1 MPSYGADKSLSDLYI
16 FYNNLSEYDPSTYD
30 RITGSLWRP
39 TIYDSQLREYSEILR
54 SAAQQ
59 ELAKEKS
66 ILRNIFGVELPFDIT
81 DKGAIRTVTKTV
93 DRYLRL
99 KKAYEAIDFKKKTLT
114 KSFKKSLKGFSSTF
128 RSLLN
133 DREGEIKN
141 RITSSIKEDTP
152 IAEAIDTVLRQE
164 LESLAKQA
172 FNSVFQNSSDD
183 IDYSTYTN
191 LLNAIEDVNTG
202 DVLSNLLYNAYGL
215 DSIHD
220 TIMEQVERARR
231 QKKSMKKVYS
241 SMDLNS
247 VMSEKVVSSGRTIRK
262 IENSIAASLIQ
273 ALSTN
278 GEFTVSGDTGGVIDL
293 GSSEDTVEFNL
304 DFSQWEDSFD
314 YGEALSYELID
325 QQLKRLGDKILKI
338 QDSFSVYHA
347 SIDSILPNLNT
358 DNISTP
364 AVNLNSY
371 VDGLDS
377 DAIGSILNT
386 ASGAIASGFTSEY
399 EEALAGLFLE
409 RAFRGANFDIASD
422 SNSLTVFDFNG
433 GSATLSGVLLA
444 LADAIDMI
452 SYAPRDYVNV
462 EISDT
467 SILYP
472 AAPKDYPSSASR
484 AWGSQK
490 GSARVTKKVS
500 VNFFLNLAQLINI

>member
-1 MPSYGADKSLSDLYI
+1 MPSYGANKSLSDLYI
-16 FYNNLSEYDPSTYD
+16 FYNNLSEYDPGTYD
-30 RITGSLWRP
+30 RINGSLWRP
-39 TIYDSQLREYSEILR
+39 TVYDSQLREYSEILR
-54 SAAQQ
+54 AAAQQ
-59 ELAKEKS
+59 ELAKEKN
-66 ILRNIFGVELPFDIT
+66 ILRNIFGIDLPFDIT
-81 DKGAIRTVTKTV
+81 DRGAVKTVTRTVE
-93 DRYLRL
+93 RYLRL
-99 KKAYEAIDFKKKTLT
+99 KKTYEAINFKKKTLT
-114 KSFKKSLKGFSSTF
+114 KSFKQSLKSFSSTF
-128 RSLLN
+128 HNLLN

-141 RITSSIKEDTP
+141 RITASIKEDTP

-164 LESLAKQA
+164 LELLAKQA
-172 FNSVFQNSSDD
+172 FNSVFQGSSDD

-191 LLNAIEDVNTG
+191 LLKAIEDVNTG

-220 TIMEQVERARR
+220 TIMEQVEKARR

-241 SMDLNS
+241 TMDLS
-247 VMSEKVVSSGRTIRK
+247 SIMSEKIVSSGRTIRK

-278 GEFTVSGDTGGVIDL
+278 GEFSVSGDAGGSTDL

-304 DFSQWEDSFD
+304 NFSQLESSFD

-325 QQLKRLGDKILKI
+325 QQLKRLGEKILKI
-338 QDSFSVYHA
+338 QNTFSVYHA
-347 SIDSILPNLNT
+347 SIDSILPNFNT
-358 DNISTP
+358 DNISTS
-364 AVNLNSY
+364 AVDLGNY

-377 DAIGSILNT
+377 NAIGSILNT

-399 EEALAGLFLE
+399 EEALAALFLE
-409 RAFRGANFDIASD
+409 RAFKGVNFEIASD

-452 SYAPRDYVNV
+452 SYSPRDYVNV
-462 EISDT
+462 EISST

-472 AAPKDYPSSASR
+472 AAPKDYPSSAGR

-490 GSARVTKKVS
+490 GSARITKKVS

>member
-1 MPSYGADKSLSDLYI
+1 MPSYGANKSLSDLYI

-30 RITGSLWRP
+30 RINGSLWRP
-39 TIYDSQLREYSEILR
+39 TVYVSQLTEHSEILR
-54 SAAQQ
+54 ADAQQ
-59 ELAKEKS
+59 ELAKEKN
-66 ILRNIFGVELPFDIT
+66 ILRNIFGIDLPFDIT
-81 DKGAIRTVTKTV
+81 DRGAVKTVTRTV

-99 KKAYEAIDFKKKTLT
+99 KKTYEAINFKKKTLT
-114 KSFKKSLKGFSSTF
+114 KSFKQSLKSFSSIF
-128 RSLLN
+128 RNLLN

-141 RITSSIKEDTP
+141 RITASIKEDTP

-164 LESLAKQA
+164 LELLAKQA
-172 FNSVFQNSSDD
+172 FNSVFQGSSDD

-191 LLNAIEDVNTG
+191 LLKAIEDVNTG

-220 TIMEQVERARR
+220 TIMEQVEKARR

-241 SMDLNS
+241 TMDLS
-247 VMSEKVVSSGRTIRK
+247 SIMSEKVVSSGRTIRK

-278 GEFTVSGDTGGVIDL
+278 GEFSVSGDAGGSTDL

-304 DFSQWEDSFD
+304 NFSQWESSFD

-325 QQLKRLGDKILKI
+325 QQLKRLGERILKI
-338 QDSFSVYHA
+338 QNTFSVYHA

-358 DNISTP
+358 DNISTS
-364 AVNLNSY
+364 AVDLGNY
-371 VDGLDS
+371 VDGLDP

-409 RAFRGANFDIASD
+409 RAFKGTNFEIASD

-452 SYAPRDYVNV
+452 SYSPRDYVNV
-462 EISDT
+462 EISST

-472 AAPKDYPSSASR
+472 AAPKDYPSSAGR

-490 GSARVTKKVS
+490 GSARITKKVS

>member
-1 MPSYGADKSLSDLYI
+1 MPSYGANKSLSDLYI

-30 RITGSLWRP
+30 RINGSLWRP
-39 TIYDSQLREYSEILR
+39 TVYDSQLREYSEILR
-54 SAAQQ
+54 AAAQQ
-59 ELAKEKS
+59 ELAKEKN
-66 ILRNIFGVELPFDIT
+66 ILRNIFGIDLPFDIT
-81 DKGAIRTVTKTV
+81 DRGAVKTVTRTVE
-93 DRYLRL
+93 RYLRL
-99 KKAYEAIDFKKKTLT
+99 KKTYEAINFKKKILT
-114 KSFKKSLKGFSSTF
+114 KSFKQSLKSFSSTF
-128 RSLLN
+128 RNLLN

-164 LESLAKQA
+164 LELLAKQA
-172 FNSVFQNSSDD
+172 FNSVFQGSSDD

-191 LLNAIEDVNTG
+191 LLKAIEDVNTG

-220 TIMEQVERARR
+220 TIMEQVEKARR

-241 SMDLNS
+241 TMDLS
-247 VMSEKVVSSGRTIRK
+247 SIMSEKVVSSGRTIRK
-262 IENSIAASLIQ
+262 IEDSIAASLIQ

-278 GEFTVSGDTGGVIDL
+278 GEFSVSGDSGGSTDL

-304 DFSQWEDSFD
+304 DFSQWESSFD

-325 QQLKRLGDKILKI
+325 QQLKRLGERILTI
-338 QDSFSVYHA
+338 QNTFSVYHA

-358 DNISTP
+358 DNISTS
-364 AVNLNSY
+364 AVDLGNY

-386 ASGAIASGFTSEY
+386 ASGAIASEFTSEY
-399 EEALAGLFLE
+399 EEALASLFLE
-409 RAFRGANFDIASD
+409 RAFKGANFEIASD

-452 SYAPRDYVNV
+452 SYSPRDYVNV
-462 EISDT
+462 EISST

-472 AAPKDYPSSASR
+472 AAPKDYPSSAGR

-490 GSARVTKKVS
+490 SSARITKKVS

>member
-1 MPSYGADKSLSDLYI
+1 MPSYGANKSLSDLYI

-30 RITGSLWRP
+30 RINGSLWRP
-39 TIYDSQLREYSEILR
+39 TVYDSQLREYSETLR
-54 SAAQQ
+54 AAAQQ
-59 ELAKEKS
+59 ELAKEKN
-66 ILRNIFGVELPFDIT
+66 ILRNIFGIDLPFDIT
-81 DKGAIRTVTKTV
+81 DRGAVKTVTRTVE
-93 DRYLRL
+93 RYLRL
-99 KKAYEAIDFKKKTLT
+99 KKTYEAINFKKKTLT
-114 KSFKKSLKGFSSTF
+114 KSFKQSLKSFSSTF
-128 RSLLN
+128 RNLLN

-164 LESLAKQA
+164 LELLAKQA
-172 FNSVFQNSSDD
+172 FNSVFQGSSDD

-191 LLNAIEDVNTG
+191 LLKAIEDVNTG

-220 TIMEQVERARR
+220 TIMEQVEKARR

-241 SMDLNS
+241 TMDLS
-247 VMSEKVVSSGRTIRK
+247 SIMSEKVASSGRTIRK

-278 GEFTVSGDTGGVIDL
+278 GEFSVSGDAGGSTDL

-304 DFSQWEDSFD
+304 DFSQWESSFD

-325 QQLKRLGDKILKI
+325 QQLKRLGEKILKI
-338 QDSFSVYHA
+338 QNAFSVYHA
-347 SIDSILPNLNT
+347 SIDSILPN
-358 DNISTP
+358 
-364 AVNLNSY
+364 
-371 VDGLDS
+371 
-377 DAIGSILNT
+377 LNT

-409 RAFRGANFDIASD
+409 RAFKGANFEIASD

-452 SYAPRDYVNV
+452 SYSPRDYVNV
-462 EISDT
+462 EISST

-472 AAPKDYPSSASR
+472 AAPKDYPSSAGR

-490 GSARVTKKVS
+490 GSARITKKVS